1 MGYVNGV
8 PDFSDNPL
16 CPQSFWWCCPNEHN
30 LLGPLDT
37 ACCPASPVEFLE
49 ANHVKPFILETSWNH
64 SLIALPRTPQT
75 WLCPI
80 LAEIV
85 PIVLATLVATILGKI
100 VSMSSQI
107 LHQKISKDCFSYKV
121 EPCIYVGW
129 NLFTSSGWYPEIQQN
144 YRKPQQKPN
153 QIGGPFYWALFQ
165 LILTKMA
172 FSFRVDFFTAFY

>member
-85 PIVLATLVATILGKI
+85 PIVLATLVATILVKLCRCRLKFSTKRYQRI
-100 VSMSSQI
+100 VFPT
-107 LHQKISKDCFSYKV
+107 K
-121 EPCIYVGW
+121 W
-129 NLFTSSGWYPEIQQN
+129 NLAFMLVGIFSPLRGDIQKSNRTIVNRNKNPIRLGAPFIGLCFNSSW
-144 YRKPQQKPN
+144 RK
-153 QIGGPFYWALFQ
+153 WH
-165 LILTKMA
+165 
-172 FSFRVDFFTAFY
+172 FRSG